1 MITFNPATGN
11 FQRVSA
17 ARPFEPIVRSI
28 TEDYASALVSTNS
41 LYSPSDF
48 TASAST
54 VGMDLC
60 HHLSFGDIEQ
70 MIVDYLNGVLSVNQF
85 LVLVGAIFRPSW
97 ANLFYPPTLLKLTVQ
112 WALSIGRRLH
122 LIHRHHYGTPA
133 QTAVAANQLVHVLNN
148 TVANLRYGHRS
159 TNRSI
164 QGHFD
169 LRLQRGANI
178 DPLMLVTLF
187 YGWYVGRPVF
197 SAESSAL
204 LNDWEAYARTGI
216 PALPGG
222 GLKLS
227 ESSTAVALTGSGNPV
242 MGTAAMPVREPY
254 RRTLGIP
261 APVSVDSLLLILG
274 AIFIAWWFGFM
285 TLPFLR
291 DDFSR

>member
-1 MITFNPATGN
+1 MITFNVGTGY
-11 FQRVSA
+11 FERASA
-17 ARPFEPIVRSI
+17 PRPFEADVRGI
-28 TEDYASALVSTNS
+28 TGSYASALVSTNS

-48 TASAST
+48 TASVST
-54 VGMDLC
+54 TGMDLC
-60 HHLSFGDIEQ
+60 HHLSFGDIEE
-70 MIVDYLNGVLSVNQF
+70 MVVDYLNGVLSMNQF

-97 ANLFYPPTLLKLTVQ
+97 ANLFYPQTLLKLTVQ
-112 WALSIGRRLH
+112 WALSVSRRIH
-122 LIHRHHYGTPA
+122 LIRRHHYGTPV
-133 QTAVAANQLVHVLNN
+133 QTAHAANQLVQVLNN

-178 DPLMLVTLF
+178 DPLMLITLF

-204 LNDWEAYARTGI
+204 LNDWENYARTGI

-242 MGTAAMPVREPY
+242 MGAARMPVREVY
-254 RRTLGIP
+254 RRTFGIP

-274 AIFIAWWFGFM
+274 AIFMAWWFGFIS
-285 TLPFLR
+285 LPFLR